1 MTSLTLTLEIELLAV
16 DVVVTDTMLTI
27 KLIDDRLLSV
37 PLNWYPR
44 LLRATPEE
52 RENWELLG
60 DGYAIEW
67 VDLDEHIGIEGLLAG
82 RRSGESQQSFDRW
95 LATRTDRGNNIT
107 ENS

>member
-1 MTSLTLTLEIELLAV
+1 MTSLTLTLEIEPLAV

-27 KLIDDRLLSV
+27 TLVDDRLLSV
-37 PLNWYPR
+37 PLTWYPR
-44 LLRATPEE
+44 LLNATPEE
-52 RENWELLG
+52 RKNWELLG

-95 LATRTDRGNNIT
+95 LATRIDRGNNIT
-107 ENS
+107 KK

>member
-1 MTSLTLTLEIELLAV
+1 MTSLTLTLEIEPLAV

-37 PLNWYPR
+37 PLTWYPR

-52 RENWELLG
+52 RKNWELLG

-95 LATRTDRGNNIT
+95 LATRIDRGNKST
-107 ENS
+107 EK